1 MAGYFEPGGNNGDVS
16 KPGALEQP
24 MRRQGQVSRPNA
36 GHKIFDFPWP
46 TQISTAF
53 EFLSLVA
60 KITQEIDNHIGINDK
75 TAAEFLINLHDGSNQ
90 SLVAFKAK
98 VKEIG
103 LEFPDSFIENVG
115 RLILSMH
122 PKYKKRHAKSTN
134 GKAKAVDTELSELD
148 RKKRLFS
155 GLAVKDKDVPP
166 ASDNAFL
173 QELGDLVSGRKTRP
187 HPTDEPAPKRQRR
200 SASPRRSPSPR
211 GRNDRWGNRN
221 GGGKPMDNKP
231 ILFTIY
237 GGKVT
242 GLKDFGAFVTL
253 EGVSGRVEGTVT
265 VLIISFSDSDSFDRY
280 GSCL

>member
-1 MAGYFEPGGNNGDVS
+1 MADADIYS
-16 KPGALEQP
+16 L
-24 MRRQGQVSRPNA
+24 
-36 GHKIFDFPWP
+36 
-46 TQISTAF
+46 

-60 KITQEIDNHIGINDK
+60 KITQEIDNHIGINNK

-103 LEFPDSFIENVG
+103 LEFPDSFLENVD

-122 PKYKKRHAKSTN
+122 PKFKKRHAKSTN

-148 RKKRLFS
+148 RKKRLFP

-166 ASDNAFL
+166 VTDDVFL

-187 HPTDEPAPKRQRR
+187 HLTDDSEPAPKRQRR
-200 SASPRRSPSPR
+200 SASPRRSLSPR

-221 GGGKPMDNKP
+221 GGGRPMDNKP
-231 ILFTIY
+231 ILFKIY

-265 VLIISFSDSDSFDRY
+265 ILIIPFSDSDSFDRH